1 MFKKIHIIMNII
13 IIITELNKLI
23 LIILLLNFVINQM
36 NFHYITTI
44 TILINKNYIITCI
57 TK

>member
-1 MFKKIHIIMNII
+1 MNII
-13 IIITELNKLI
+13 TIITELNKLI
-23 LIILLLNFVINQM
+23 LIVILLKFVINQM

-44 TILINKNYIITCI
+44 TILINKNYVITCI